1 MKSSGRSVWK
11 AWESIHLLFFSAGIA
26 FAPQDGDTFME
37 LYQKADFALYQV
49 KRSGRDGYR
58 IYK

>member
-11 AWESIHLLFFSAGIA
+11 AWGEHTFTFSAGIA

-37 LYQKADFALYQV
+37 LYQKADLALYQV

>member
-1 MKSSGRSVWK
+1 MDGI
-11 AWESIHLLFFSAGIA
+11 EGHTFTLSAGIA

-37 LYQKADFALYQV
+37 LYQKADLALYQV
-49 KRSGRDGYR
+49 KRSGRNGYR